1 MRWFTTA
8 LGILWVGLFAWL
20 TVAWAGNLT
29 VTASRA
35 NVRQGPGLTHG
46 VIDTLPRGATF
57 PVLKTQDGWY
67 QIQLDDGRAAWIAAS
82 VVRLDAAGRSDT
94 SARTLERR
102 DTAAPRRVALVIGN
116 AAYAHARLLRNPP
129 NDAEAIS
136 ASLGRLGFTVTRL
149 DDAGKAELEKGL
161 QAFKSA
167 ASGSEIA
174 LVFYAGHGM
183 EVDQRNFLVPVDAR
197 LANADDVEY
206 EAVSLDLVMRAVG
219 RASGLGLVILDA
231 CRNNPFVTAMQRR
244 GSTRAIGRGL
254 ARVEP
259 TGGTLVAYAAKEGTE
274 AADGEGRN
282 SPYTT
287 ALLRYLEEPGLEV
300 GLMFRRVHDAV
311 LAATGGSQKPFT
323 YGSLSSAAVY
333 LKASSSPTPPAPT
346 APAADDGDSD
356 RVRAERL
363 AAERE
368 FWQSIKASNNSADF
382 TAYLEQYPGGMFE
395 ALARRRLREP
405 KPAPLTELLAACAA
419 HLQANRLTTGAGGTA
434 LACYQE
440 VLAQQPGNMQALE
453 GLAAI
458 AERYRQWA
466 EAAAQRADWQRARGY
481 VQKLRQINAEH
492 PALAVLESRL
502 EAAARAE
509 VERQQQAARQKQEQ
523 EARERQRLAEEQQ
536 RQEEERQRQAE
547 QRRQQEEARREAER
561 RRRAREPG
569 TVFRDCDEC
578 PQMVVVPAGSFLMG
592 SPSGEAKRDDDE
604 GPVHRVTFDR
614 PFAVGVYEVTFR
626 EWDAC
631 VAGGGCNGYRP
642 GDEGWGRGDRPVIN
656 VSWDDARAYVGW
668 LSRETGEGYRLL
680 SESEWEYVARAGT
693 TGPFHTGATISTDQA
708 NYDGDY
714 VYGSGRRGVYREQTV
729 VVGRFPPNGFGL
741 HDVHGNVWEWVQDCW
756 HGDYAGAPVDGGAWE
771 RGGDCSQRVV
781 RGGSWYSSPRILRA
795 ANRYMYSTGSRR
807 STQGFRI
814 ARTLTP

>member
-8 LGILWVGLFAWL
+8 LGILWVGLFVWL
-20 TVAWAGNLT
+20 TVAWADNLT

-57 PVLKTQDGWY
+57 PVLKTQDGWH

-82 VVRLDAAGRSDT
+82 VVRLDDTGRSDT
-94 SARTLERR
+94 SARTLKRR
-102 DTAAPRRVALVIGN
+102 DTTASRRVALVIGN
-116 AAYAHARLLRNPP
+116 AAYAHATLLRNPP

-161 QAFKSA
+161 QAFMSA

-197 LANADDVEY
+197 LANADDVEF
-206 EAVSLDLVMRAVG
+206 EAVSLALVMRAVG
-219 RASGLGLVILDA
+219 RAAGLGLVILDA
-231 CRNNPFVTAMQRR
+231 CRDNPFVTAMQRR

-259 TGGTLVAYAAKEGTE
+259 TGETLVAYAAKEGTQ

-300 GLMFRRVHDAV
+300 GLMFRRVRDAV
-311 LAATGGSQKPFT
+311 LAATGGSQEPFT
-323 YGSLSSAAVY
+323 YGSLSSAGVY
-333 LKASSSPTPPAPT
+333 LKAASSPIQPPAPT
-346 APAADDGDSD
+346 APAVDDGDSD

-368 FWQSIKASNNSADF
+368 FWQSIKASTNPADF
-382 TAYLEQYPGGMFE
+382 TAYLEQYRGGMFE
-395 ALARRRLREP
+395 ALARNRLRELEAS
-405 KPAPLTELLAACAA
+405 PAP
-419 HLQANRLTTGAGGTA
+419 
-434 LACYQE
+434 
-440 VLAQQPGNMQALE
+440 
-453 GLAAI
+453 
-458 AERYRQWA
+458 
-466 EAAAQRADWQRARGY
+466 
-481 VQKLRQINAEH
+481 
-492 PALAVLESRL
+492 
-502 EAAARAE
+502 
-509 VERQQQAARQKQEQ
+509 VEPQQQAEPQKQEQ
-523 EARERQRLAEEQQ
+523 ARPEL
-536 RQEEERQRQAE
+536 
-547 QRRQQEEARREAER
+547 
-561 RRRAREPG
+561 EPG

-578 PQMVVVPAGSFLMG
+578 PQMVVVPAGSFGMG
-592 SPSGEAKRDDDE
+592 SPLGEAGRGDNE

-642 GDEGWGRGDRPVIN
+642 DDEGWGRGDRPVIN
-656 VSWDDARAYVGW
+656 VSWDDAQAYVRW

-708 NYDGDY
+708 NYDGNH
-714 VYGSGRRGVYREQTV
+714 VYGSGHRGVYRQQTV

-741 HDVHGNVWEWVQDCW
+741 HDVHGNVWEWVEDCW
-756 HGDYAGAPVDGGAWE
+756 RGDYAGAPVDGGAWE
-771 RGGDCSQRVV
+771 SGGNCDWRVV
-781 RGGSWYSSPRILRA
+781 RGGSWDYEPRYLRA
-795 ANRYMYSTGSRR
+795 AFRSRVTPIIR
-807 STQGFRI
+807 FFDILGFRI